1 MLTPSEKKYLLA
13 VYKNGGGRNG
23 VSNSRIADSLD
34 VSRPGVTRAMNNLEK
49 KELVSR
55 GGAGEVS
62 LTPLGL
68 RLAYQLYLEFLE
80 IYEYLTEDGEIC
92 PKSARKD
99 AMACVCQLSETGRKG
114 LVSCLS
120 QIRLK
125 QVRQK

>member
-13 VYKNGGGRNG
+13 VYGNGGGRNG

-34 VSRPGVTRAMNNLEK
+34 VSRAMNNLEK

-55 GGAGEVS
+55 GEAGEVS